1 MGWSGTRR
9 LLVILVILAILALM
23 LFVFARPA
31 GSSVAES

>member
-31 GSSVAES
+31 GSGVAAN